1 MSLSIHLLQQSKEV
15 VAAVDAFLI
24 FYLCTTNRGV
34 TLHTL
39 TAKHTLHHIAHCNK
53 LHHTA
58 PRCTLHY
65 TAPYYTTRHHTAS
78 HCNTLHH
85 TATHYTTLQHTATH
99 CNTLQHTATH
109 CNTLHPT
116 ATHCTTLQHAGG
128 ATLRALMEETATKV
142 WIPAESPPG
151 SSQRTI
157 SISGAPLLQ
166 HNATHCNKLQHTANT
181 HIGPPNLRLAPRNAL
196 FLFQARQFIT
206 KRLLHV

>member
-1 MSLSIHLLQQSKEV
+1 VLQCVLKVAVCCSVLQCVAVCCNVLQCVAVCALARHFISNRVRPLLS
-15 VAAVDAFLI
+15 
-24 FYLCTTNRGV
+24 CW
-34 TLHTL
+34 
-39 TAKHTLHHIAHCNK
+39 

-58 PRCTLHY
+58 T
-65 TAPYYTTRHHTAS
+65 
-78 HCNTLHH
+78 HCNTLQHTATHCNTLQHTALHCNALHH
-85 TATHYTTLQHTATH
+85 TATHYTTLQHPATH

-206 KRLLHV
+206 KRLLHA